1 MQQYTCDTSNLSIP
15 RKLLLLLPSLLLPDL
30 LLYPL
35 DRLKT
40 LIISRQPPLFTDIS
54 YLYRQILEIEGWSG
68 FFTGVKA
75 SIDKTFT
82 MHLTRFFV
90 FDYLV
95 GRREWEKLEKNDFEL
110 TKKELEDFVHQ
121 AEAQEK
127 RKVTIKQRGRIEG
140 IEKEVEEQGK
150 IEEKGAIME
159 YATHNG
165 KEHENLGRIEGVIL
179 EEEVRTE
186 KKNGLNYGKIYA
198 AALIATSAS
207 ACLSQLANVLRIKI
221 QTDNLGAGKGKSWDP
236 VSHKYKEILEL
247 NSKGQGFLFRCGAG
261 SHLLFCNFHMLAELS
276 LFLGFYSALPSNIS
290 ILIPVAA
297 ASVVSSFLSHPL
309 ELVHVRTTLLQ
320 LEDKETKRISTF
332 LKEIK
337 SKEGIRGLFKGVSL
351 NAARNAGGNVMVVG
365 GIRWIMERKK
375 GRKRIE

>member
-1 MQQYTCDTSNLSIP
+1 MQQYTCDTSLLPLP
-15 RKLLLLLPSLLLPDL
+15 RKLLILLPSLILPDL

-40 LIISRQPPLFTDIS
+40 LIISRQPPLFTEFS

-82 MHLTRFFV
+82 MNLTRFFI

-95 GRREWEKLEKNDFEL
+95 GRREWETLERNEL
-110 TKKELEDFVHQ
+110 AEELD
-121 AEAQEK
+121 EAQRKKDIMMRIGKDMEIGREK
-127 RKVTIKQRGRIEG
+127 EMEGKMEEKVKIKEEMSEYEANNQKKHENLNGIEG
-140 IEKEVEEQGK
+140 IRVKLK
-150 IEEKGAIME
+150 KP
-159 YATHNG
+159 N
-165 KEHENLGRIEGVIL
+165 
-179 EEEVRTE
+179 EEV
-186 KKNGLNYGKIYA
+186 KKSGINYGKIYA

-221 QTDNLGAGKGKSWDP
+221 QTDSLGAGKGKSWDP

-247 NSKGQGFLFRCGAG
+247 NSKGQGFLFKCGAG

-276 LFLGFYSALPSNIS
+276 LFLGFYSALPSNVS

-309 ELVHVRTTLLQ
+309 ELAHVRTTLLQ
-320 LEDKETKRISTF
+320 LEDKESKNFSKF
-332 LKEIK
+332 LREIK
-337 SKEGIRGLFKGVSL
+337 EKEGIRGLFKGVGL
-351 NAARNAGGNVMVVG
+351 NATRTAGGNIMVVG
-365 GIRWIMERKK
+365 GIRWMMERRRIR
-375 GRKRIE
+375 RKLE